1 MEKERGEDIERK
13 GGGESGKANVPLPG
27 AGNAIAPLA
36 LKCSADKDNDVDVDT
51 ASVKR
56 QVALIG
62 SGHQVS

>member
-1 MEKERGEDIERK
+1 M
-13 GGGESGKANVPLPG
+13 PLAG

-36 LKCSADKDNDVDVDT
+36 LKCSADKDNDVDVDVDT

-62 SGHQVS
+62 SGHQAS